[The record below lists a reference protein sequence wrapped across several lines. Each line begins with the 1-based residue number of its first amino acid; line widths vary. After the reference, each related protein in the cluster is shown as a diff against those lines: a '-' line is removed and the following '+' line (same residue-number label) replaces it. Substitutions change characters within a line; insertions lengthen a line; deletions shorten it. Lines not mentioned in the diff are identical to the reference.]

1 MGPFSFL
8 LPRHCNFAVYQ
19 SLFVMLNRRTLRIK
33 IMQSLFAYDQCR
45 EADYQLAFEHIDSRF
60 QPDLNS
66 MEVQDKEL
74 LGKQRKAAKQLF
86 EKKFKKPE
94 TADHEEKVINVV
106 IKEALDLYNKNIKK
120 DFLFFSKNTITEV
133 EKLTDIY
140 YSVLGLIP
148 ALAEVAATDKK
159 IKHDNFFNNH
169 YVKAIANNAELTKEL
184 LKSDAGWQN
193 RLDKVRGWFRDV
205 LKADDTYMKFL
216 DIRKPDEES
225 EKAVVKHIA
234 RKLIL
239 AGGPI
244 SDYLEEENIRW
255 AEDKDII
262 KGLVDKTIKSFDPA
276 TGKIE
281 LQKLSLDW
289 EDDREFIKT
298 LFANSVNLE
307 PEYKELI
314 AKNTKNWEVDRL
326 PLTDRVI
333 LEMAIAELIS
343 FPGIPVKVSI
353 NEYIELTKE
362 YSTPN
367 SRQFINGILDVI
379 SKELKSAGSL
389 RKSGRGLIDN
399 K

>member
-1 MGPFSFL
+1 
-8 LPRHCNFAVYQ
+8 
-19 SLFVMLNRRTLRIK
+19 MLNRRTLRIK
-33 IMQSLFAYDQCR
+33 IMQSLFAYEQCK
-45 EADYQLAFEHIDSRF
+45 EADYQLAFEHIESRF

-74 LGKQRKAAKQLF
+74 LARQKKATKQFFDKR
-86 EKKFKKPE
+86 FKKPE
-94 TADHEEKVINVV
+94 TPDHDEKIINVV
-106 IKEALDLYNKNIKK
+106 AKEALDLYTKAVKK
-120 DFLFFSKNTITEV
+120 DFLYFSKNTVTEV
-133 EKLTDIY
+133 EKLTEIY

-159 IKHDNFFNNH
+159 IKHDNFFNNRF
-169 YVKAIANNAELTKEL
+169 VKAIANNTELTKEL
-184 LKSDAGWQN
+184 LKTNAGWQT
-193 RLDKVRGWFRDV
+193 RQDKVRGWFRDV
-205 LKADDTYMKFL
+205 LKADDTYMKFM

-225 EKAVVKHIA
+225 EKAMVKHIA

-239 AGGPI
+239 ASGPI

-262 KGLVDKTIKSFDPA
+262 KGLVDKTIKSFNTT

-289 EDDREFIKT
+289 EDDIEFIKT
-298 LFANSVNLE
+298 LFANTVNLE
-307 PEYKELI
+307 PAYKELI
-314 AKNTKNWEVDRL
+314 SKNTKNWEVDRL
-326 PLTDRVI
+326 PLTDRVV

-379 SKELKSAGSL
+379 AKELKNSGAVK
-389 RKSGRGLIDN
+389 KSGRGLIDN

>member
-1 MGPFSFL
+1 
-8 LPRHCNFAVYQ
+8 
-19 SLFVMLNRRTLRIK
+19 MLNRRTLRVK
-33 IMQSLFAYDQCR
+33 IMQSLFAYEQCR
-45 EADYQLAFEHIDSRF
+45 EANYQLAFEHIESRF

-66 MEVQDKEL
+66 MEVQDKAL
-74 LGKQRKAAKQLF
+74 LTRQKKAAKQLF
-86 EKKFKKPE
+86 EKKFRKPE
-94 TADHEEKVINVV
+94 TPDHEESIINTV
-106 IKEALDLYNKNIKK
+106 IKEAFDSYTKSVKN
-120 DFLFFSKNTITEV
+120 DFNFFSKNTVSEV
-133 EKLTDIY
+133 ENLANIY
-140 YSVLGLIP
+140 YSVLGLVP

-159 IKHDNFFNNH
+159 IKHDNFFNNRF
-169 YVKAIANNAELTKEL
+169 VKAIASNAELTKEL
-184 LKSDAGWQN
+184 LKTNAGWQT
-193 RLDKVRGWFRDV
+193 RTDKVRGWFRDV
-205 LKADDTYMKFL
+205 LKADDTYMKCL

-225 EKAVVKHIA
+225 DKAMIKHII

-262 KGLVDKTIKSFDPA
+262 KGLADKTIKSFDPA
-276 TGKIE
+276 TNKIE

-289 EDDREFIKT
+289 DDDREFIKT
-298 LFANSVNLE
+298 LFTNTVNLE
-307 PEYKELI
+307 HHHKELI

-326 PLTDRVI
+326 PLTDRI
-333 LEMAIAELIS
+333 TLEMAIAELIS
-343 FPGIPVKVSI
+343 FSNIPVKVSI

-379 SKELKSAGSL
+379 AKELKTAGAI